1 MIRLTLLLCAG
12 LFVAMLIAGRDHG
25 QLRFGLM
32 DQAPDTLPLTSEPT
46 ARAITPLPAKADV
59 ALFAPAAPVM
69 ATPVVLESTAA
80 AEPAVVA
87 ASATGKVLFIGAK
100 SVNVRE
106 GPGKDF
112 AVVGRLARGE
122 AVLVVAE
129 GDGNEGWSLIRI
141 EGDGVEG
148 YVATRLLTE

>member
-1 MIRLTLLLCAG
+1 
-12 LFVAMLIAGRDHG
+12 MLIAGRDHG

-32 DQAPDTLPLTSEPT
+32 EQAPEAPPLVRQP
-46 ARAITPLPAKADV
+46 AAAAITSTPPKAEV
-59 ALFAPAAPVM
+59 AVFAPAAPVM
-69 ATPVVLESTAA
+69 TTPVVLETTAA
-80 AEPAVVA
+80 APVVVTA
-87 ASATGKVLFIGAK
+87 PESGKILFIGAK

-129 GDGNEGWSLIRI
+129 DDGPEGWSLIRI

-148 YVATRLLTE
+148 YVASRLLIE

>member
-1 MIRLTLLLCAG
+1 MIRLTFLLCAG
-12 LFVAMLIAGRDHG
+12 LFAAMLIAGRDHG

-32 DQAPDTLPLTSEPT
+32 EQAPASATLPV
-46 ARAITPLPAKADV
+46 AAAITPKPPKADV
-59 ALFAPAAPVM
+59 AVFAPAAPVM
-69 ATPVVLESTAA
+69 AMPVVLETKAA
-80 AEPAVVA
+80 APVVVPAPE
-87 ASATGKVLFIGAK
+87 SGKILFIGAK

-122 AVLVVAE
+122 AVLVVADGE
-129 GDGNEGWSLIRI
+129 GPDGWSLIRI

-148 YVATRLLTE
+148 YVASRLLTE